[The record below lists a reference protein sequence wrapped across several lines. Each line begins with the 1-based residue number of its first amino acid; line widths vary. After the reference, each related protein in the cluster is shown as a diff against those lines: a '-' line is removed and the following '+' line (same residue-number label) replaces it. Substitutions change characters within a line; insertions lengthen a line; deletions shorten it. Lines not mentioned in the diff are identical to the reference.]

1 MTDQAS
7 SIEPP
12 ATGDHAAAGAL
23 LFLALAVGACQWVEP
38 LPVDPRS
45 MVTLAVSCGALGLAA
60 LFYRQVRPRENFAV
74 MCVAL
79 SQVILFTALGIV
91 LSYLL
96 ARGGGELWDPR
107 LAQWDRAIGFDWL
120 AYVRFFDQSALAV
133 GYLKLAYASLIP
145 QVVALVLVL
154 GFTNRLA
161 ELRTVMLAAIVAG
174 TVTVILSSL
183 FPAVGNYVHLGLSA
197 RDFLHVDP
205 FAGDVH
211 MRDFNSL
218 RDGSTELLVL
228 GKMEGIITFPSYH
241 AGLSV
246 VTLWGFWASRIAW
259 VRWPGIWLAA
269 STIVATPVDGGH
281 YLVDIIAGGAIAV
294 LALIWSRRAICWAP
308 AAAGL
313 MAWPFRRSHEASA
326 R

>member
-1 MTDQAS
+1 MANRPLSTQQPAS
-7 SIEPP
+7 R
-12 ATGDHAAAGAL
+12 DHAATAAL
-23 LFLALAVGACQWVEP
+23 LFLAVAVAACQWVAP
-38 LPVDPRS
+38 LPVEPGS
-45 MVTLAVSCGALGLAA
+45 MVTLVLACGALGLAT
-60 LFYRQVRPRENFAV
+60 LFYRRVRPRENFAV

-107 LAQWDRAIGFDWL
+107 LAAWDRAIGFDWL
-120 AYVRFFDQSALAV
+120 AYVRWFDRSALAV
-133 GYLKLAYASLIP
+133 AWLNLAYASLIP
-145 QVVALVLVL
+145 QVIALVLVL

-161 ELRTVMLAAIVAG
+161 ELRAVMLAAIVAG

-197 RDFLHVDP
+197 RDFVHVDP
-205 FAGDVH
+205 LAGDVH
-211 MRDFNSL
+211 MRDFNAL
-218 RDGSTELLVL
+218 RDGSAELLVL

-259 VRWPGIWLAA
+259 VRWPGLALA
-269 STIVATPVDGGH
+269 LSTIVATPVDGGH
-281 YLVDIIAGGAIAV
+281 YLVDVLAGGGIAV
-294 LALIWSRRAICWAP
+294 LAIIWSKRAVCWAP
-308 AAAGL
+308 AP
-313 MAWPFRRSHEASA
+313 MAWPFRRSREASA

>member
-1 MTDQAS
+1 MTVNAPIDQ
-7 SIEPP
+7 PP
-12 ATGDHAAAGAL
+12 ATGDSAAGAVL
-23 LFLALAVGACQWVEP
+23 LLLALAVALCQLVDP
-38 LPVDPRS
+38 LPIELAS
-45 MVTLAVSCGALGLAA
+45 MMTLVVACGALGLAA
-60 LFYRQVRPRENFAV
+60 LFYRKVRPRENFAV

-79 SQVILFTALGIV
+79 AQVILFTAFGII

-96 ARGGGELWDPR
+96 ARNGGALWDER
-107 LAQWDRAIGFDWL
+107 LAEWDRAIGFDWL
-120 AYVRFFDQSALAV
+120 AFVHFFDRSAVAV
-133 GYLKLAYASLIP
+133 AWLKLAYASLIP
-145 QVVALVLVL
+145 QVIALVLVL

-174 TVTVILSSL
+174 TVTVLLSSL

-197 RDFLHVDP
+197 RDFAFVDP

-211 MRDFNSL
+211 MRDFNAL
-218 RDGSTELLVL
+218 RDGSAQVMVL
-228 GKMEGIITFPSYH
+228 GQMEGIITFPSYH

-246 VTLWGFWASRIAW
+246 VALWGFWASRMAW
-259 VRWPGIWLAA
+259 VRWPGMLVAA

-294 LALIWSRRAICWAP
+294 LALMWARRAVCWAP
-308 AAAGL
+308 AL
-313 MAWPFRRSHEASA
+313 TAWPSRHLHEASA

>member
-1 MTDQAS
+1 MTNQALS
-7 SIEPP
+7 NDRP
-12 ATGDHAAAGAL
+12 ASGDHAATAAL
-23 LFLALAVGACQWVEP
+23 LFLALAIAACQWVEP
-38 LPVDPRS
+38 LAIELRS
-45 MVTLAVSCGALGLAA
+45 MATLVFACGSLGLAA
-60 LFYRQVRPRENFAV
+60 TFYRRVRPRENFAV

-79 SQVILFTALGIV
+79 AQVILFTALGIV

-96 ARGGGELWDPR
+96 ARNGGDLWDSR

-120 AYVRFFDQSALAV
+120 AYVRFFDQSAIAIAW
-133 GYLKLAYASLIP
+133 LKLAYASLIP
-145 QVVALVLVL
+145 QVIVLVLVL

-161 ELRTVMLAAIVAG
+161 ELRIVMLAAIVAG

-183 FPAVGNYVHLGLSA
+183 FPAVSNYIHLGLSA

-211 MRDFNSL
+211 MRDFNAL
-218 RDGSTELLVL
+218 RDGTSGALEF

-259 VRWPGIWLAA
+259 VRWPGILLAA

-281 YLVDIIAGGAIAV
+281 YLVDIIAGAAIAV
-294 LALIWSRRAICWAP
+294 LALAWSKRAICWMP
-308 AAAGL
+308 AAAGFT
-313 MAWPFRRSHEASA
+313 AWPFRRSREASA